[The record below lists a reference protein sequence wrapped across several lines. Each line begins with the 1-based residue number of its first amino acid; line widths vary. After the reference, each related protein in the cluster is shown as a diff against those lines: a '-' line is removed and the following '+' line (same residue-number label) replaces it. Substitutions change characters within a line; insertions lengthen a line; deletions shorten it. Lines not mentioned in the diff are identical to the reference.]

1 MAGSDCEKLGRSAQQ
16 RPLKMLGLD
25 ARSNGRPMFHTK
37 QSFLRWLLV
46 GWGFNNSCGIK
57 MWMCLCLPPLLKIH
71 GWNSKPNWLC
81 SYVPVLVRTVALL
94 ACEPF
99 LTAKRAWWI
108 GIKPCL
114 CRPGLQLRLGLS
126 WHTFPSLRNSFDLPT
141 LGDPS
146 MWDQGETII
155 S

>member
-1 MAGSDCEKLGRSAQQ
+1 MFFLPLLWLDQGVLVMDGYHITGKALLAKAAFIADNLYQTCVAPDGGQ
-16 RPLKMLGLD
+16 RLRETGAISPATSLKNFR
-25 ARSNGRPMFHTK
+25 ARRAFEWASHVSYQAIF
-37 QSFLRWLLV
+37 FLPWLLV

-99 LTAKRAWWI
+99 LTAKRA
-108 GIKPCL
+108 
-114 CRPGLQLRLGLS
+114 
-126 WHTFPSLRNSFDLPT
+126 
-141 LGDPS
+141 
-146 MWDQGETII
+146 
-155 S
+155 